1 MKKTKK
7 KAFTLTELLV
17 VVIVIGVLA
26 AVTLPSFNKV
36 LETRKT
42 TEAEDVLSALRTEQ
56 EYRCAMEKPY
66 AADLNQLDTLASNT
80 KKNFDYKISTE
91 GSGSSAKVTGS
102 EAVSKGKYNYTLR
115 MPSYADGRMCC
126 EGTDCGKL
134 NKDYPLCSVLKARAD
149 YKQVPANC
157 APDADGLGDSGD
169 VPHGDKCGEMPAD
182 LVKYQQ
188 CQAVGG
194 VGMCGREVKKPVC
207 DQSTDYKWKEGNEW
221 DKSAC
226 TKADA
231 DEVKPKSCAAGTC
244 GTITTTATCNATG
257 EKNWAWTY
265 TSDEATACT
274 TKSDETETCSDGT
287 VRTRKYTCE
296 NDKWVLGDWDK
307 ECPEEENYT
316 CKSAKNSGKFSC
328 KGDFVYD
335 STKGSKKLQ
344 HYDDG
349 YEHIEEN
356 YIEYQDYYESYCCTC
371 PSGKVW
377 KSGSTCG
384 TCEEVRGK
392 NYTNIGGQCVPRF
405 KATATSRHVSFGD
418 RSGVYHMANTEWC
431 FQCNHSFI
439 NAPKQ
444 IQPCSIYGSPQ
455 QMCDQQCDQNQS
467 TCMAACYTGSPSFT
481 GDGYEYGY
489 SSGGSSTASCSSCCC
504 QSGCCGFGG
513 GQMCNG
519 HFDNWA
525 CSGGGSGTTQSF
537 GSCSGGCTGVAQA
550 RASHTETP
558 STYYTDPSGRKVSEV
573 SCTTATQ
580 GYKQCSFGSSV
591 TVTACYVPQVSYVSG
606 YTCGSMTAKGQCSG
620 GYGYY

>member
-231 DEVKPKSCAAGTC
+231 DEVKPKSCAAGKC

-257 EKNWAWTY
+257 ETTWAWTY

-307 ECPEEENYT
+307 ECPEEKETYTCQTATSKLGYRCAYNSYFNTKNANAKFTTDVTQSVFQSQCCTCETDYVLHNGTCKTCGDLHAPSKNWKYQNGTCVQAFTAKETNQHVYIGGSYDSVYHMGTTSWCWGSDKSVTPYLTNPNPINACGSYSSVQSLCDANCDASEGTCVVGCYDSSSLSDYKKNLTTYTTTYTCQSSPQGKGGFVCSNYT
-316 CKSAKNSGKFSC
+316 AGMAIDGAVGGCNCALHDNARVPASANTACSSCGGPAQQVSSFSNKVVNVSC
-328 KGDFVYD
+328 KGQG
-335 STKGSKKLQ
+335 KCW
-344 HYDDG
+344 
-349 YEHIEEN
+349 
-356 YIEYQDYYESYCCTC
+356 YCL
-371 PSGKVW
+371 
-377 KSGSTCG
+377 
-384 TCEEVRGK
+384 
-392 NYTNIGGQCVPRF
+392 
-405 KATATSRHVSFGD
+405 
-418 RSGVYHMANTEWC
+418 SGVTC
-431 FQCNHSFI
+431 S
-439 NAPKQ
+439 APVVNPG
-444 IQPCSIYGSPQ
+444 IH
-455 QMCDQQCDQNQS
+455 
-467 TCMAACYTGSPSFT
+467 
-481 GDGYEYGY
+481 GY
-489 SSGGSSTASCSSCCC
+489 
-504 QSGCCGFGG
+504 
-513 GQMCNG
+513 M
-519 HFDNWA
+519 
-525 CSGGGSGTTQSF
+525 
-537 GSCSGGCTGVAQA
+537 
-550 RASHTETP
+550 
-558 STYYTDPSGRKVSEV
+558 
-573 SCTTATQ
+573 
-580 GYKQCSFGSSV
+580 
-591 TVTACYVPQVSYVSG
+591 
-606 YTCGSMTAKGQCSG
+606 CGSMTAKGSCSG
-620 GYGYY
+620 DYGYY

>member
-307 ECPEEENYT
+307 ECPEEKETYT
-316 CKSAKNSGKFSC
+316 CQTGKDEGGFSC
-328 KGDFVYD
+328 SGGRTFNSYASNKTLSTTNPESDFN
-335 STKGSKKLQ
+335 SK
-344 HYDDG
+344 
-349 YEHIEEN
+349 
-356 YIEYQDYYESYCCTC
+356 CCIC
-371 PSGKVW
+371 PSDKPRYN
-377 KSGSTCG
+377 GSSCVACAKG
-384 TCEEVRGK
+384 TNWNGSRCESVF
-392 NYTNIGGQCVPRF
+392 V
-405 KATATSRHVSFGD
+405 ATRTEKHVSFGGYGGATTYYW
-418 RSGVYHMANTEWC
+418 SGGNSTVSSPVYHMATTEWC
-431 FQCNHSFI
+431 FRCNATI
-439 NAPKQ
+439 NAPNQ
-444 IQPCSIYGSPQ
+444 LDRCSGNVQ
-455 QMCDQQCDQNQS
+455 AMCDNYCDATQS
-467 TCMAACYTGSPSFT
+467 TCLVGCYDGTPADGNEAWEYGFSATSGGGSYAENKCRITCTGAGGSEVTYTGYPSEAPAGYMCSNAGCG
-481 GDGYEYGY
+481 GDTTYA
-489 SSGGSSTASCSSCCC
+489 SHSCSSC
-504 QSGCCGFGG
+504 GG
-513 GQMCNG
+513 ISKAG
-519 HFDNWA
+519 DTT
-525 CSGGGSGTTQSF
+525 TTQEKTYTNNQ
-537 GSCSGGCTGVAQA
+537 GQKVTEK
-550 RASHTETP
+550 ASS
-558 STYYTDPSGRKVSEV
+558 ST
-573 SCTTATQ
+573 
-580 GYKQCSFGSSV
+580 SS
-591 TVTACYVPQVSYVSG
+591 YVPKVHYVTG

-620 GYGYY
+620 YGYY